1 MKRLAAVLRV
11 VLVSLVMSLTMFACG
26 GGGGSGS
33 GGSNPPPVSA
43 PPNAPVITSAV
54 PGDNSATIGW
64 SAVAEATG
72 YNLYY
77 SNQSP
82 VTKSSLKLTAVV
94 SPYTVRN
101 LTAGPRYYFAVTAY
115 NSVGESNLS
124 NEVSATPL
132 APIPP
137 KFQFTGSTGSFL
149 PFLID
154 GNALYVGLTRS
165 GDAYMVKFDKTTGQK
180 IWETSALATTYPDSV
195 TGIEAIGNEVFAF
208 CLEDNYIIP
217 SMGGGKIWFVKL
229 DATSGAKLIEIP
241 EINRGSVVGPAVL
254 NGFLYAYISYD
265 GGSRS
270 IAKIDLNGNMISQ
283 VLPFESYMVVRA
295 DSTGVYFA
303 GGTSRMAVA
312 RYDGDLNRLWYYQH
326 NGGTDPLDADVLG
339 NHALAVLNNSIYIAG
354 WLSMMSGTG
363 HGETVEAG
371 RDSGQ
376 LIRANTTP
384 FFYGFLLTVGNRLF
398 GATYLGEMNEIDT
411 SNGNALWSQSLGGSM
426 ADWKAD
432 SAGLIYITQFGT
444 DRVRIFDP
452 VSRLW
457 LN

>member
-1 MKRLAAVLRV
+1 MKRLAAVLLV
-11 VLVSLVMSLTMFACG
+11 VLVSLAMSLAMLACG
-26 GGGGSGS
+26 GGGGPNS
-33 GGSNPPPVSA
+33 GGSNPPPLVV
-43 PPNAPVITSAV
+43 PNAPVIIVVAGV
-54 PGDNSATIGW
+54 ENATITW
-64 SAVAEATG
+64 FSVAGASG

-77 SNQSP
+77 GNVSP
-82 VTKSSLKLTAVV
+82 VTVSNSTKVTAAV
-94 SPYTVRN
+94 SPYTVTG
-101 LTAGPRYYFAVTAY
+101 LSAGVPQYFRVTAY
-115 NSVGESNLS
+115 NSVGESGLS

-195 TGIEAIGNEVFAF
+195 TGIAAIGNEVFAF

-217 SMGGGKIWFVKL
+217 GMGGGKIWFVKL